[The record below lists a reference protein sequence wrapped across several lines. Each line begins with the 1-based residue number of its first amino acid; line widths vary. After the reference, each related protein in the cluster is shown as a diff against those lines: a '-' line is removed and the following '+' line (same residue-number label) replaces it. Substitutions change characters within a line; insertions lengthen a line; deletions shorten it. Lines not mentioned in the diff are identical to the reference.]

1 MVWQLVL
8 ALQII
13 WIFNIY
19 NLIKITGIHYNG
31 EKPTIMAPLSILPT
45 PKPIFT
51 ILHDILN
58 IILSLLTKVTVYENE
73 LDRNMSL
80 LIIFFSKNTLRN
92 N

>member
-13 WIFNIY
+13 WIFNIF

-31 EKPTIMAPLSILPT
+31 DKPTIMAPLSIFPT

-51 ILHDILN
+51 ILYDILN
-58 IILSLLTKVTVYENE
+58 IILSLYVLLVWVTVYKNE
-73 LDRNMSL
+73 LDRNVSI
-80 LIIFFSKNTLRN
+80 LIFL
-92 N
+92 